1 MRIMPMATAVFLL
14 ACAGGEVPDSA
25 GETAEQAETAAPAV
39 PPEIEAAR
47 MSNDKYSDVNIAL
60 AEGYLQ
66 DPHGLCVT
74 SADVG
79 APPELGSMGV
89 HYINL
94 AHLGSELPP
103 GDGPPPAGFRLTGTD
118 ATIDAA
124 RPEVLVYEPTAEGG
138 YTLVALEYLVF
149 EQAWKDAGNT
159 AGPTLGGQAF
169 AHMADDPDTPADEA
183 HGFEPHYELH
193 VWTHRDNP
201 SGLFAEWNPN
211 VTCPTAPMH

>member
-1 MRIMPMATAVFLL
+1 MRIVPMATAVFLL

-25 GETAEQAETAAPAV
+25 GETAEQAETAAPAL

-47 MSNDKYSDVNIAL
+47 MSNDKFSDVNVAL

-79 APPELGSMGV
+79 APPELGAMGV

-94 AHLGSELPP
+94 AHLGSAMPP
-103 GDGPPPAGFRLTGTD
+103 GDGPPPAGFRLNGSD
-118 ATIDAA
+118 ATIDPE
-124 RPEVLVYEPTAEGG
+124 RPEVLVYEPTADGG

-159 AGPTLGGQAF
+159 AEPTLAGQTLTR
-169 AHMADDPDTPADEA
+169 MADDPATPTDEA